1 MPSRRS
7 LLHSVGAGLAVGFAG
22 CAGGGADDD
31 TDTATTTT
39 STPVTAESWGYI
51 RPDSEPTTVPE
62 PLDCDESDL
71 RRLDWEVS
79 AWGGNDLALRVERTE
94 YALGETVTIRLFNR
108 TQEQKSTR
116 TPDEYLLQLRTEAGW
131 QTVFGYT
138 ADQPI
143 PFTSDAF
150 PHEPGRSYMWDLGL
164 TAGGVIKNYAH
175 REDVTV
181 CPSLQPGRYRFQFV
195 GKAVAFDVT
204 A

>member
-94 YALGETVTIRLFNR
+94 YALGETVTIRLFNTTKE
-108 TQEQKSTR
+108 TQYTG
-116 TPDEYLLQLRTEAGW
+116 TVDEYLLEIRTEAGW
-131 QTVFGYT
+131 QAVYGYT
-138 ADQPI
+138 VDRPI
-143 PFTSDAF
+143 PFTA
-150 PHEPGRSYMWDLGL
+150 EPVPQQPGLSHTWEMPL
-164 TAGGVIKNYAH
+164 TADGVTRDFAH
-175 REDVTV
+175 DGDVTV

-195 GKAVAFDVT
+195 GMAVAFDVT